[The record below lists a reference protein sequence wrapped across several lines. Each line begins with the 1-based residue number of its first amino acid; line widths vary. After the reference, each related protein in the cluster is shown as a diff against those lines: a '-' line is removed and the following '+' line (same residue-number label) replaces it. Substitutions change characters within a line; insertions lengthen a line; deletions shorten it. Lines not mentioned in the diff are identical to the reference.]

1 MITIFNRALLFK
13 DVNSEAA
20 ARVWSALRK
29 EGIEYDVNTE
39 VNAGVLGK
47 NKGHLTMGAWPG
59 VTVSDKY
66 SENAAS
72 YIYEVWVRKTDLERA
87 KEVCSL

>member
-1 MITIFNRALLFK
+1 MSGSLCR
-13 DVNSEAA
+13 NS
-20 ARVWSALRK
+20 K
-29 EGIEYDVNTE
+29 IQQDVNTE
-39 VNAGVLGK
+39 VNAGVMGK
-47 NKGHLTMGAWPG
+47 NKGHLAMGAWPG